1 MKRPRAALAAAAAA
15 ALLAYLYWP
24 IAAPAAAP
32 PGPGDCVEFELWSNG
47 FHTDLALPA
56 ALLPAQH
63 PVRQLFPEAQSFLIG
78 WGDEAFYR
86 SDGRDLLAGLAALV
100 PPSAST
106 VHVIAE
112 SRDVRAYFVPQT
124 RAVIAVS
131 RAEAERLA
139 DFIAAEIALNE
150 AGAPIVIVPGKLQG
164 RSLFLRGRTGFH
176 AFNVCNHW
184 MARALRAAG
193 LDVNARAAWF
203 GGPLVE
209 DARRHATGA
218 CPAGNAT

>member
-1 MKRPRAALAAAAAA
+1 MKRPRAAIAATALA
-15 ALLAYLYWP
+15 ALLGYLFWP
-24 IAAPAAAP
+24 LPAP
-32 PGPGDCVEFELWSNG
+32 PSTPPSPGDCVEFELWSNG

-56 ALLPAQH
+56 ALLGPEH
-63 PVRQLFPEAQSFLIG
+63 PIRALFPDAQSFIIG

-86 SDGRDLLAGLAALV
+86 SDGRDVLAGLAALV
-100 PPSAST
+100 PPSQST
-106 VHVIAE
+106 VHVIADT
-112 SRDVRAYFVPQT
+112 RDVRAYFVPHS
-124 RAVIAVS
+124 RAVIAIS
-131 RAEAERLA
+131 RAEAQRLA
-139 DFIAAEIALNE
+139 DFIAAEIAIDQ
-150 AGAPIVIVPGKLQG
+150 AGAPIVIVPGKLEG

-209 DARRHATGA
+209 DARRHAAGA
-218 CPAGNAT
+218 CPA